1 MNDLVSKFYAMGM
14 TLPDAIA
21 ASTSTPA
28 NVLGL
33 DDTLGSLAPGM
44 CGDAAVFDL
53 REGNF
58 KWIDSAG
65 NVQDGK
71 VRLDTFLT
79 VRGGQIAWREGRL
92 MEMGEC

>member
-1 MNDLVSKFYAMGM
+1 MGM
-14 TLPDAIA
+14 TLSDAIA

-33 DDTLGSLAPGM
+33 GETIGSLAPGM

-53 REGNF
+53 REGHF

-65 NVQDGK
+65 HTQEGK
-71 VRLDTFLT
+71 VRLDTFMT
-79 VRGGQIAWREGRL
+79 VRAGQVGWREGRL
-92 MEMGEC
+92 MQMGEC